1 MDSNKRGLLQH
12 SRSEVES
19 IIWDYVGIIKHKI
32 ENIIN
37 FSSNNFLNTS
47 IYEEY
52 KECNDYLKLMKI
64 AKEYKD
70 RYSNEVKQY
79 WSSSTCS
86 FSTEN
91 TLNLIAQLQRLL
103 TIREYQDDF
112 ILDNSKEIIILDYLI
127 TSKQLIEIFKN
138 GENYEKFA
146 KKSRIEDIVEGKTA
160 DISRDLYSK
169 IMNRAK

>member
-1 MDSNKRGLLQH
+1 
-12 SRSEVES
+12 
-19 IIWDYVGIIKHKI
+19 
-32 ENIIN
+32 
-37 FSSNNFLNTS
+37 
-47 IYEEY
+47 
-52 KECNDYLKLMKI
+52 MKI

-79 WSSSTCS
+79 WNSSTCS

-127 TSKQLIEIFKN
+127 TSKQLI
-138 GENYEKFA
+138 
-146 KKSRIEDIVEGKTA
+146 
-160 DISRDLYSK
+160 
-169 IMNRAK
+169 